1 MHPTRVL
8 SMFLFDC
15 LLSVPPQWPGVCFSL
30 HQLLMDLSA
39 LSFLDHL
46 STDSLSDMH
55 LKIYIFDCA
64 GSSRADFSLVTASM
78 GHN

>member
-1 MHPTRVL
+1 MAGC
-8 SMFLFDC
+8 LFQ
-15 LLSVPPQWPGVCFSL
+15 SSPI
-30 HQLLMDLSA
+30 LMGLSA